1 MIIGYTQG
9 TFDMFHIGHLNILK
23 NAKKNCDFL
32 IVGVNSDGLVKSY
45 KNKSVIVPVSER
57 VEIVSAIKYVD
68 RVIVCET
75 LDKVKAFNELHFDKI
90 FIGDDWKNNERWMKT
105 ETEMKKLGAEV
116 VFLPHTDG
124 TSSSM
129 LREKLNED

>member
-23 NAKKNCDFL
+23 NAKKNCDYL
-32 IVGVNSDGLVKSY
+32 IVGVNSDELVQSY
-45 KNKSVIVPVSER
+45 KNKAVIVPVSER
-57 VEIVSAIKYVD
+57 VEIISAIKYVD
-68 RVIVCET
+68 KVVVCDS
-75 LDKVKAFNELHFDKI
+75 LDKVEAFNKLHFDKI

-105 ETEMKKLGAEV
+105 ETEMKELGAEV

-124 TSSSM
+124 TSSSL